1 MTKLKQILTVS
12 ISIIILLIGIIFYG
26 MATYKAPSP
35 DFYCQIPVPICGTKS
50 PELSENQHK
59 GKEIFNAYCSP
70 CHKLDAKSTGPALRD
85 VDSLVFIKWMLRK
98 NHKINNRKIEEW
110 GIDYHR
116 TVFTEYVKEKNLE
129 SIVDYCS
136 TKRDY

>member
-1 MTKLKQILTVS
+1 MKKLRLIISLPILL
-12 ISIIILLIGIIFYG
+12 IILLIGILFYQ
-26 MATYKAPSP
+26 MQYNNSNPE
-35 DFYCQIPVPICGTKS
+35 FVCRIPVPICGTKS

-59 GKEIFNAYCSP
+59 GKEIFNANCSP
-70 CHKLDAKSTGPALRD
+70 CHKLDANSTGPSLRG
-85 VDSLVFIKWMLRK
+85 VDSLIFAKWLIGK
-98 NHKINNRKIEEW
+98 NHKINNIKIEEL

-116 TVFTEYVKEKNLE
+116 TMFTEYVKEKDLE